1 MSTCVTL
8 AAICKLVCAEVFSNS
23 INYEKSNL
31 PKRYPPTTIRM
42 TFGFSFAFVWIAFAL
57 DLIACIVYFVLGRK
71 RKRERALNDREA
83 FENEPVVLGR
93 I

>member
-1 MSTCVTL
+1 M
-8 AAICKLVCAEVFSNS
+8 CAEVFINS
-23 INYEKSNL
+23 INYEQRHL
-31 PKRYPPTTIRM
+31 PKRYPPTTIRVS
-42 TFGFSFAFVWIAFAL
+42 FGYSFAFVWVAFAI

-71 RKRERALNDREA
+71 RKRERARNDREA